1 MSKQFCYIIPFIA
14 LIINSC
20 DNSEITSLQSE
31 SFIKYYDFNQLNYGA
46 GVCVTKDG
54 GYAILGNTKTDR
66 RGTEICL
73 LITDKYG
80 NARQKV
86 KYYGKLLNDK
96 ANYLKALPDGGFLI
110 IGSTQD
116 SLRGDLDVLVIRT
129 DEFGSTLWTKTFNG
143 DGGDD
148 EAYHCEIN
156 KNNEIIITGYTII
169 SHLANGET
177 VTSKQIWLNAMDMSG
192 TSIWLFPKTF
202 GGKNEDEGF
211 CVKELSD
218 GYLVTG
224 RTKSYAGSTFY
235 HSFIMKTSLNGSLI
249 NIAPFGG
256 NADEEGRCLNIINDT
271 TYLMCGTTSYNTSG
285 GSDIFLYT
293 IKWRPRKS
301 AYFVETIQKFGYSYN
316 DKARSMSTDGES
328 VYILGTLATSSNAT
342 VIAIIKADENGRS
355 DAKIRH
361 IGGYSQM
368 EAQSLSITDDGGYI
382 ISGTNQHG
390 TNSSILMIKTKP
402 GGKL

>member
-1 MSKQFCYIIPFIA
+1 MIKRIFYIISLSA
-14 LIINSC
+14 LEVCSC
-20 DNSEITSLQSE
+20 DNYDITSLQSD
-31 SFIKYYDFNQLNYGA
+31 SFLKYYDFNQLNYGA

-54 GYAILGNTKTDR
+54 GYAIIGNTKTEM

-80 NARQKV
+80 NAQQKV
-86 KYYGKLLNDK
+86 KYYGKRYNDV
-96 ANYLKALPDGGFLI
+96 ANYLKELPDGGFI
-110 IGSTQD
+110 IVGATQD

-129 DEFGSTLWTKTFNG
+129 NEYGDTLWTRKF
-143 DGGDD
+143 DSKDGDD
-148 EAYHCEIN
+148 EAYYCELN
-156 KNNEIIITGYTII
+156 KNNEIIITGYTTIN
-169 SHLANGET
+169 HLANGET
-177 VTSKQIWLNAMDMSG
+177 VTSRQIWLNAIDISG
-192 TSIWLFPKTF
+192 KSLWLFPKTF

-224 RTKSYAGSTFY
+224 RTKSYAGSTFF

-249 NIAPFGG
+249 NIVPFGG
-256 NADEEGRCLNIINDT
+256 NADEEGHCLNIINDT
-271 TYLMCGTTSYNTSG
+271 TYLMCGTTSNNTSG

-301 AYFVETIQKFGYSYN
+301 SYFIETSQKFGYSYN
-316 DKARSMSTDGES
+316 DKAKSMITEGENVS
-328 VYILGTLATSSNAT
+328 ILGTLSMSSNAT
-342 VIAIIKADENGRS
+342 VIAIIKTDVNGLS

-368 EAQSLSITDDGGYI
+368 EGQSLNITEDGGYI

-390 TNSSILMIKTKP
+390 ANSSIVMIKTRP
-402 GGKL
+402 AGKL